1 MNVINELEKKATTRD
16 KEKFLGQLHNELL
29 SDLFLIYGRVGYAT
43 REERIAI
50 IARCEKSKAEKLHL
64 VKKFLTSAQTWKGF
78 FMSLDDTKQAAI
90 WSRTLK
96 RLKVWRRYFENEAK
110 N

>member
-1 MNVINELEKKATTRD
+1 MNVINELESKTTALE
-16 KEKFLGQLHNELL
+16 KEIFLTGLQDELL
-29 SDLFLIYGRVGYAT
+29 ADLWLIYGRVGYAT

-78 FMSLDDTKQAAI
+78 FMSLDDTKQEAI

-96 RLKVWRRYFENEAK
+96 RLKVWRRYFENEKK